1 MHAKHGINSM
11 YVQEV
16 NKQLSM
22 FIKVWLTNRLL
33 DIYIPDLYIPLF
45 SLEPPLSIFSYIQEI
60 LVNYLSKVVMP
71 G

>member
-1 MHAKHGINSM
+1 MHAKHGINYM

-33 DIYIPDLYIPLF
+33 DIYLTCTSFFP
-45 SLEPPLSIFSYIQEI
+45 
-60 LVNYLSKVVMP
+60 
-71 G
+71 